1 MKKQFLLILLLFFLP
16 HLAFAE
22 TIATCEN
29 PKGYEYYP
37 FAGSVPIS
45 GSGWDEGGFTGGTYR
60 LTQDDKGNL
69 DVIFTNNSGQF
80 VSALNDG
87 GTVMPF
93 SFDQNRVSVMVLYM
107 GSVVETFSFINNNA
121 GVNELIFTQTKT
133 QFIPKVAAYRANCSQ
148 LDLYKIK

>member
-1 MKKQFLLILLLFFLP
+1 MKKQLLLLLLFFFP

-37 FAGSVPIS
+37 FAGSVPES

-60 LTQDDKGNL
+60 LTQDDEGNL

-87 GTVMPF
+87 GSVVPF
-93 SFDQNRVSVMVLYM
+93 SFDENQISVIVLYM

-121 GVNELIFTQTKT
+121 GLNELIFTATKT
-133 QFIPKVAAYRANCSQ
+133 QFIPKVAAYRASCSQ
-148 LDLYKIK
+148 LDLYKIQ